1 MRQAAFALFDFDK
14 TLSRGDSVVPFL
26 LYCVRRGAAP
36 AGQLVKALRGYARQR
51 VRPEEITLAKA
62 WTFSFLQGRTRA
74 EVDDLAR
81 DFWRDVLMKRVFRQ
95 GAAEVARLREAGYHV
110 LVVSASASVYMNV
123 LPEFLPADGVL
134 STVCGVDADDRYNG
148 RVGENCKG
156 VQKPLRIAEY
166 LAANHLTLDYSAS
179 RAYGDSASDAPM
191 LSLVANP
198 VLVNP
203 RPALRKAFPE
213 APVVQW
219 R

>member
-26 LYCVRRGAAP
+26 LYCIRRGVAP
-36 AGQLVKALRGYARQR
+36 VGQLPRALHGYVRQR
-51 VRPEEITLAKA
+51 IHPEQIALAKE
-62 WTFSFLQGRTRA
+62 WTLSFLAGRAKA
-74 EVDDLAR
+74 EVDELAR
-81 DFWRDVLMKRVFRQ
+81 DFWRDALRQRIFRQ
-95 GAAEVARLREAGYHV
+95 GEAELARLRAEGYAIV
-110 LVVSASASVYMNV
+110 VVSASASAYMNV
-123 LPEFLPADGVL
+123 LPEFLPVDGVL
-134 STVCGVDADDRYNG
+134 ATVCGVDADGRYNG

-166 LAANHLTLDYSAS
+166 LAANHLTLDYDAS

-203 RPALRKAFPE
+203 QPGLRKAFPE
-213 APVVQW
+213 ARVVKW
-219 R
+219 

>member
-26 LYCVRRGAAP
+26 LYCIRRGMAP
-36 AGQLVKALRGYARQR
+36 AGQLVKALHGYTLQR
-51 VRPEEITLAKA
+51 VRPEEIALAKE
-62 WTFSFLQGRTRA
+62 WTFSFLHGRTKA
-74 EVDDLAR
+74 EVDELAR
-81 DFWRDVLMKRVFRQ
+81 DFWRDVLMKRVFQ
-95 GAAEVARLREAGYHV
+95 PGAAEAARLRDAGYHV
-110 LVVSASASVYMNV
+110 LVVSASASAYMNV

-134 STVCGVDADDRYNG
+134 STICGVDADGRYNG

-156 VQKPLRIAEY
+156 LQKPLRIAEY
-166 LAANHLTLDYSAS
+166 LAANHLTLDYNAS

-191 LSLVANP
+191 LSLVAKP

-203 RPALRKAFPE
+203 RPALCKAFPD
-213 APVVQW
+213 ATVVRW